1 MSGGADRQSA
11 PRKAEAQADDARG
24 GALARL
30 SRTVDRFNRR
40 LGNLVTWLTLG
51 MVLIGAFN
59 SIARY
64 LGRSV
69 GANLSSNAWIELQWY
84 LFSIVFLLGSAHAL
98 EQGAH
103 VRVDVLYGRLPA
115 RARHWIDLLGSLLFL
130 LPFTVFGLVISWPA
144 VRNSWSVREVSPDP
158 GGLPRY
164 PIKAVILVA
173 FALLMLQGISE
184 AIKAAGRLRAGAP
197 AEPGHPTGEGAP

>member
-1 MSGGADRQSA
+1 MSAGSEGRAVPGRAEPPTGGARRSVLE
-11 PRKAEAQADDARG
+11 RVSRRIDA
-24 GALARL
+24 
-30 SRTVDRFNRR
+30 FHRR
-40 LGNLVTWLTLG
+40 LGGLVTWLTLA

-59 SIARY
+59 AIGRY

-84 LFSIVFLLGSAHAL
+84 LFSLVFLLGAAHAL

-130 LPFTVFGLVISWPA
+130 LPFTVFGLWVSWPA

-164 PIKAVILVA
+164 PIKAVILLA
-173 FALLMLQGISE
+173 FLLLMLQGISE
-184 AIKAAGRLRAGAP
+184 AIKAAARLRSGAP
-197 AEPGHPTGEGAP
+197 ATPPRPAGEGAP